1 MPDIVRNKFG
11 ILKISGILVLLLVA
25 AIIALP
31 FILDVNR
38 FRPELESKLSDALGR
53 EVKMGNLKLSLL
65 RGSIG
70 VDNIIV
76 ADNPAFSHSPFVT
89 TKSLKVSIELKPL
102 IFSKEIR
109 VTGIDLD
116 RPAITIVHSSS
127 GRWNFSDLGSK
138 TGVKTDKATESSG
151 NIPHTNALIKE
162 LNIMGG
168 RVTVIEGSKKPSIFE
183 DVNITVNNLSFAT
196 SFPFAITA
204 TLPGGGQLNLNGQA
218 GPLGKADLLATPLAA
233 ALAVNQFDLIAS
245 GFAAPDSGLSGL
257 VDFSGTAISDGK
269 QAKSKG
275 YANAQR
281 LQIVKGGAPAGKPI
295 WLEYLLNYDLSLRKG
310 TLSNV
315 KVQSG
320 NAVARLNGTY
330 WLGGENLNLK
340 LKLRGAKMPVQDLAA
355 LLPAFG
361 VTLPKGASLQGGS
374 MNADLTA
381 EGPIDKLVISGKADI
396 TKTRLVGFDL
406 AGKMGDMATLAGIQS
421 NQQTE
426 IEKLES
432 GMNLTP
438 NGIQVSNLLL
448 IMPALGELSGSGTI
462 APDQSLDF
470 IMLAKLK
477 PSVGV
482 GSVLTRLTKGSGLVL
497 PFFVRGTASDP
508 KFILDANNVAGGLLG
523 SVFTGKGSEE
533 GQSNKGETIGDV
545 LRGLLKKK

>member
-162 LNIMGG
+162 LNILGG
-168 RVTVIEGSKKPSIFE
+168 RVTVIEGSKKLSIFE

>member
-482 GSVLTRLTKGSGLVL
+482 GSVLTRLTKGSGLIL

>member
-53 EVKMGNLKLSLL
+53 EVKMGNLKLFLL

>member
-162 LNIMGG
+162 LNILGG
-168 RVTVIEGSKKPSIFE
+168 RVTVIEGSKKLSIFE

-482 GSVLTRLTKGSGLVL
+482 GSVLTRLTKGSGLIL

>member
-162 LNIMGG
+162 LNILGG

>member
-53 EVKMGNLKLSLL
+53 EVKMGNLKLFLL

-482 GSVLTRLTKGSGLVL
+482 GSVLTRLTKGSGLIL

>member
-162 LNIMGG
+162 LNILGG

-482 GSVLTRLTKGSGLVL
+482 GSVLTRLTKGSGLIL